1 MAIKVIQ
8 RIEDIKHESRITGD
22 RLHALSARTFTDVNP
37 HDVSVTR
44 SSDLVRIRM
53 ELQDA
58 ISGVLGELRHGLSA

>member
-8 RIEDIKHESRITGD
+8 KIEDIKHASRITRD